1 MTLGTAAPGDGTHGH
16 IPHGDTTD
24 GTIRSISE
32 VGMTLGITD
41 TPESTEDGTEDGME
55 DVITDGMTH
64 GITTTIITTII
75 RILSF
80 IRKTDGTEAVTR
92 QVRKGYSQAEH
103 LQEEA

>member
-32 VGMTLGITD
+32 AGMTLGITD
-41 TPESTEDGTEDGME
+41 TPESTGDGME

-64 GITTTIITTII
+64 GITTIITTTI
-75 RILSF
+75 RLLSF
-80 IRKTDGTEAVTR
+80 IRKTDGTEAVIR
-92 QVRKGYSQAEH
+92 QVRTEYSQAAL